1 VTHAEGHDRHP
12 GDDDRHPGE
21 SRDLLRVFVNER
33 GVDVPRG
40 ATALDAVRLADAD
53 EGERVVTGARGRR
66 RRPRAACRRRRPRVR
81 RRDLPHRGRPMTERA
96 PDAESPAISRALLT
110 RLPKAELHCHLDGS
124 VRPQTLIELG
134 EELGVPMPRRTAEEL
149 REYMRVDDA
158 RHLEDYLER
167 FEITLSVMQTEPAI
181 ERIAYELAADA
192 AAEGVRYLEARFAPV
207 LNVRRGLDMGAVV
220 DATVRGLQRAEREHD
235 IVARVI
241 VCAIRNQSLDLAV
254 EQARLALAY
263 RKYGVVGFDLAGG
276 EAGNPARRFKQAF
289 QLVRDNDMACTCH
302 AGEGFG
308 PESVRDAVH
317 LCNCDRVGHGTR
329 IIEDASLFDYINDR
343 RICVECCLTSN
354 VQTRATSSYEAHPFR
369 EYFDRGLNVVLNTDN
384 RLMSGTTLVDEYA
397 HAAQHLGFTIEE
409 LARVARNGFESA
421 FLPYPER
428 RALLQRVETEI
439 AAIVGHG
446 AGESAVT
453 AESALLEGPQ

>member
-1 VTHAEGHDRHP
+1 MSERSN
-12 GDDDRHPGE
+12 GDASAAPIT
-21 SRDLLRVFVNER
+21 RDLLV
-33 GVDVPRG
+33 
-40 ATALDAVRLADAD
+40 
-53 EGERVVTGARGRR
+53 
-66 RRPRAACRRRRPRVR
+66 
-81 RRDLPHRGRPMTERA
+81 
-96 PDAESPAISRALLT
+96 

-134 EELGVPMPRRTAEEL
+134 QELGVPMPRGDAESL
-149 REYMRVDDA
+149 RAYMRVDDA

-207 LNVRRGLDMGAVV
+207 LNTRRGLDLGAPV
-220 DATVRGLQRAEREHD
+220 DAAVRGFQRAEREHD
-235 IVARVI
+235 VVARVI
-241 VCAIRNQSLDLAV
+241 VCAIRNQPVDLAV

-263 RKYGVVGFDLAGG
+263 RNRGVVGFDLAGG
-276 EAGNPARRFKQAF
+276 EAGNPARRFREAF

-354 VQTRATSSYEAHPFR
+354 VQTRATTSYESHPFR
-369 EYFDRGLNVVLNTDN
+369 AYFDRGLNVVLNTDN

-397 HAAQHLGFTIEE
+397 HAAARLGFSFEE
-409 LARVARNGFESA
+409 LSQVALNGFESS
-421 FLPYPER
+421 FLPYAER
-428 RALLQRVETEI
+428 RALLHRVESEI
-439 AAIVGHG
+439 AALTGHG
-446 AGESAVT
+446 AGESAVS
-453 AESALLEGPQ
+453 AETALLEGPQ

>member
-1 VTHAEGHDRHP
+1 
-12 GDDDRHPGE
+12 
-21 SRDLLRVFVNER
+21 
-33 GVDVPRG
+33 
-40 ATALDAVRLADAD
+40 
-53 EGERVVTGARGRR
+53 
-66 RRPRAACRRRRPRVR
+66 
-81 RRDLPHRGRPMTERA
+81 MTERDDGGA
-96 PDAESPAISRALLT
+96 RPPISRELLV

-124 VRPQTLIELG
+124 VRPETLLDLG
-134 EELGVPMPRRTAEEL
+134 EELGVPMPRATADEL
-149 REYMRVDDA
+149 RDYMRVDDA

-207 LNVRRGLDMGAVV
+207 LNTRRGLDLGAPV
-220 DATVRGLQRAEREHD
+220 DAVLRGFARAEREHD
-235 IVARVI
+235 VVARVI
-241 VCAIRNQSLDLAV
+241 VCALRNQPLDLAV
-254 EQARLALAY
+254 AQARLALDY
-263 RKYGVVGFDLAGG
+263 RKHGVVGFDLAGG
-276 EAGNPARRFKQAF
+276 EAGNPARRFKEAF
-289 QLVRDNDMACTCH
+289 QIVRDNDMACTCH

-317 LCNCDRVGHGTR
+317 VCGCDRVGHGTR

-354 VQTRATSSYEAHPFR
+354 VQTRATSSYETHPFR

-384 RLMSGTTLVDEYA
+384 RLMSGTTLVDEYE
-397 HAAQHLGFTIEE
+397 HAVRRLGFTLDE
-409 LARVARNGFESA
+409 LAVVALNGFQSS

-428 RALLQRVETEI
+428 RALIHRVESEI
-439 AAIVGHG
+439 AALTGHG
-446 AGESAVT
+446 AGESPVT